1 MPENEIVAAVDV
13 GTTKICTVV
22 GDVDSSGV
30 VRILGMGQ
38 APSEGLRK
46 GVVVDIESASRNIR
60 ASVDEAARITGV
72 QINQVVVGV
81 TGEHISSVTGRGATT
96 ITHANREITEQDV
109 HRVMEMARPAQIA
122 ADREIIHVLPR
133 GFAVDGQGGV
143 RQPVGMSGTRLDVET
158 HVITGASAFLQNVL
172 KSVQQAGLQVDTI
185 VLEPVATS
193 EAVLTEEEKEVGVV
207 VADIGGGTTDVA
219 VVVDGAIAHSSVIP
233 VGGNHVTSDL
243 AVGLKTSRAE
253 AERLKK
259 EYGCAL
265 VSMATDNEL
274 VEMSTLEGE
283 NKRPI
288 LRRAL
293 ADIIEPRMQEIF
305 TIIRDDLKQHGFQHS
320 LSGIVLSGGGSL
332 LHGAPELAQETL
344 LLPARIGRPRDV
356 NGKGESL
363 DSPIYATAV
372 GLLYFGAARR
382 YREKHYA
389 HTQGFLANAWGQLR
403 HWLLRIFGG

>member
-1 MPENEIVAAVDV
+1 IP
-13 GTTKICTVV
+13 
-22 GDVDSSGV
+22 
-30 VRILGMGQ
+30 
-38 APSEGLRK
+38 
-46 GVVVDIESASRNIR
+46 
-60 ASVDEAARITGV
+60 
-72 QINQVVVGV
+72 
-81 TGEHISSVTGRGATT
+81 HAT
-96 ITHANREITEQDV
+96 REITEQNV
-109 HRVMEMARPAQIA
+109 QRVMEMARPAQIPV
-122 ADREIIHVLPR
+122 DREIIHILPR

-143 RQPVGMSGTRLDVET
+143 RQPVGMSGARLDVET
-158 HVITGASAFLQNVL
+158 HVITGGSPFLKNVL

-265 VSMATDNEL
+265 VSMVTGDEL

-293 ADIIEPRMQEIF
+293 AEIIEPRMQEIY

-332 LHGAPELAQETL
+332 LHGATELAQETL

-356 NGKGESL
+356 DGQAESL

-389 HTQGFLANAWGQLR
+389 NTQGPIANAWGQLR